1 MKKTVNVAIGGC
13 SFVIDEDACNA
24 ISNYLDRFKAAI
36 GESSASS
43 DVMDELENRIADL
56 LDASCINK
64 GIGAVRG
71 ILCSFV

>member
-1 MKKTVNVAIGGC
+1 VTSAALPTEPLEGSEEIVLSSGVKKVEIYPLR
-13 SFVIDEDACNA
+13 S
-24 ISNYLDRFKAAI
+24 YQ
-36 GESSASS
+36 
-43 DVMDELENRIADL
+43 NRIADL